1 MACNFIF
8 KMVLAYSSLRLT
20 DKLFVN
26 LHIAFLTQRGPF
38 FQNGMIVTDLTND
51 ITGNNA
57 DQAQERAFS
66 TNEYTASKLKSSLVV
81 YSLLYLS
88 NGS

>member
-1 MACNFIF
+1 MAGSDKASFCHVAFTNNHLPGIGIDQIRVTI
-8 KMVLAYSSLRLT
+8 KIT
-20 DKLFVN
+20 DHTVHLY
-26 LHIAFLTQRGPF
+26 
-38 FQNGMIVTDLTND
+38 DLID

-81 YSLLYLS
+81 CRLLYLS
-88 NGS
+88 DGG